1 MNAYEKAQQLG
12 LTGNDASIVTQLQAT
27 GLTQSKIDL
36 GSLLFVMNERNMLT
50 RLVRPADTGEKW
62 SGTVV
67 NMILFVNANGTED
80 QKYAINK
87 WFSHITGDR
96 NSFFDT
102 TDVSVSAPFWTM
114 RNMFGGQQTMPSIA
128 DFDAVATLGGGW
140 LFGTLTE
147 PEYAAQRADAEAAA
161 ALNELHEVA
170 DAQYLAFV
178 EKHNTAKAGIDAET
192 LTTEAAILAVYEG

>member
-12 LTGNDASIVTQLQAT
+12 MTGNDASITTQLQAT

-67 NMILFVNANGTED
+67 NMILFVNANGTDD

-96 NSFFDT
+96 NSYFDT

-114 RNMFGGQQTMPSIA
+114 RNMFGGQQTMPSVA
-128 DFDAVATLGGGW
+128 DFDTVAALGGGW
-140 LFGTLTE
+140 LYATLTE
-147 PEYAAQRADAEAAA
+147 PQYAAQKAAAEKEAAVAAVVVKCNASREAAEAEARLAESTPTTIAAA
-161 ALNELHEVA
+161 AE
-170 DAQYLAFV
+170 
-178 EKHNTAKAGIDAET
+178 TAWGA
-192 LTTEAAILAVYEG
+192 

>member
-12 LTGNDASIVTQLQAT
+12 MTGDDASIVTQLQAT

-67 NMILFVNANGTED
+67 NMILFVNANGTDD

-96 NSFFDT
+96 NSYFDT

-114 RNMFGGQQTMPSIA
+114 RNMFGGQQTMPSIS
-128 DFDAVATLGGGW
+128 DFDAVAALGGGW
-140 LFGTLTE
+140 LYASLSE
-147 PEYAAQRADAEAAA
+147 PEYSAQKADAEATAA
-161 ALNELHEVA
+161 KNALHVIA
-170 DAQYLAFV
+170 DTQYESFV
-178 EKHNTAKAGIDAET
+178 EKHNTAKAGIDAGT
-192 LTTEAAILAVYEG
+192 LTTEASILAVYEG

>member
-1 MNAYEKAQQLG
+1 MNAYQKTQQLG
-12 LTGNDASIVTQLQAT
+12 MTGDDASIVTQLQAT

-80 QKYAINK
+80 QKHAINK

-96 NSFFDT
+96 NSYFDT

-128 DFDAVATLGGGW
+128 DFDAVAALGGGW
-140 LFGTLTE
+140 LYATLTE
-147 PEYAAQRADAEAAA
+147 PQYAAQKAAAEKEAAVAAVIVKCNAAREAAEA
-161 ALNELHEVA
+161 ESR
-170 DAQYLAFV
+170 
-178 EKHNTAKAGIDAET
+178 TAESTPTTIASAAET
-192 LTTEAAILAVYEG
+192 AWGA